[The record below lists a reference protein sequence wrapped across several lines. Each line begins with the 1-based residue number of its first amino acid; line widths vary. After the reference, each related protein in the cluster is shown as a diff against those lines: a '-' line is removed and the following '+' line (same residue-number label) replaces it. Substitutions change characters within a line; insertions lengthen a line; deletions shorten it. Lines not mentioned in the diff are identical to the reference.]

1 MRLDEPASA
10 LDPELIG
17 EVLHVMRDLAFE
29 GRTMVAVT
37 HEVGFASDGASH
49 LVLLQQ
55 GLIEEQSAPRDV
67 CANPK
72 SERLR
77 QFLVGARA
85 A

>member
-10 LDPELIG
+10 LDPELMG
-17 EVLHVMRDLAFE
+17 EVLHVMRDLASE

-49 LVLLQQ
+49 LVFLQQ
-55 GLIEEQSAPRDV
+55 GLIDEQGEPREL
-67 CANPK
+67 CASPK

-77 QFLVGARA
+77 QLP
-85 A
+85 